1 MTLPQ
6 GPPESHPHSL
16 PFQAGSELGGAKE
29 VSTSAQC
36 EVAMQRPG
44 TRWPPGR
51 GPAAAGP
58 ALPTPPQ
65 ALAGEGVGWGQ
76 GHIWFLPPQK
86 AKTSGRC
93 SLLNFLKK
101 ILCSF
106 RERGREEERERNI
119 NWLPLARPPTGGPS
133 LQPRPVPRPGI
144 KPGSF
149 CFAGRCHQLSH
160 AGQGFAQFL
169 LNNHVYSP
177 DCIPG
182 TALGTVT
189 DEETETRESQQ
200 GAQGHR

>member
-1 MTLPQ
+1 MEEPRKSQHQPSARWLCSGQ
-6 GPPESHPHSL
+6 GPDGHWAH
-16 PFQAGSELGGAKE
+16 
-29 VSTSAQC
+29 T
-36 EVAMQRPG
+36 
-44 TRWPPGR
+44 TT
-51 GPAAAGP
+51 GPCW
-58 ALPTPPQ
+58 
-65 ALAGEGVGWGQ
+65 ERVGWGQ

-93 SLLNFLKK
+93 SLLNFFKK

-106 RERGREEERERNI
+106 RERGREEGRERHI

-189 DEETETRESQQ
+189 DEKTEARESQQ